1 MGGHVS
7 ETLFGI
13 DIAAEIASAIGPS
26 DATAARLVSVTPGT
40 RTSGAPSAGT
50 NPTTASYS
58 CRGFV
63 VDYAAGQIDGTLV
76 VKGDRLVSLVAK
88 SINAGAT
95 TPKPGD
101 RVTCRSR
108 TYSIV
113 RVEGDAAEAMWHCQ
127 VRG

>member
-1 MGGHVS
+1 M
-7 ETLFGI
+7 TTIFGI
-13 DIAAEIASAIGPS
+13 DIAAEIADAIGPS
-26 DATAARLVSVTPGT
+26 DATAATLISVTPGT
-40 RTSGAPSAGT
+40 RTPGSPSAGT
-50 NPTTASYS
+50 NPTTASYG

-63 VDYAAGQIDGTLV
+63 VDYAAGQIDGALIVT
-76 VKGDRLVSLVAK
+76 GDRLVSLIAK
-88 SINAGAT
+88 SINGGAT

-101 RVTCRSR
+101 RLACRGR